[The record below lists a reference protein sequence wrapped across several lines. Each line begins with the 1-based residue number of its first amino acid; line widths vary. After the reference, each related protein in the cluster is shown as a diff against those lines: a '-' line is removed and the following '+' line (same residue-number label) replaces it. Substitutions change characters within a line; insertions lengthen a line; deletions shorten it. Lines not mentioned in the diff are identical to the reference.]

1 MRSLHQRGP
10 RGVASQRGYRQSE
23 CWRLV
28 TDQDRNGTSTV
39 PNYRCEASV
48 VNLPPADFT
57 AQLTSWC
64 RQIIQI
70 PCHLNDGTD
79 STRNGRG
86 IRLPHAELKQIL
98 HKEGSACSALSR
110 LGTKVCRALN
120 TRDGWSEPTCLR
132 EREALQSDLKP
143 GEIP

>member
-1 MRSLHQRGP
+1 MRSLHQLGP
-10 RGVASQRGYRQSE
+10 RGVASQGYRQSE

-28 TDQDRNGTSTV
+28 TDQDRNGTSTG

-64 RQIIQI
+64 REIIQI

-79 STRNGRG
+79 STRNGQG
-86 IRLPHAELKQIL
+86 IRQ
-98 HKEGSACSALSR
+98 GSACSALSR

-143 GEIP
+143 VRFHDWQSGPRSQRRK